1 MARALI
7 GNFKG
12 PKGDTGPR
20 GAQGPTGATGP
31 QGPKGDKGER
41 GEQGPQGIPGE
52 MAQAPSIGSNG
63 NWFIG
68 DKDTGVL
75 ADIDRAVANRIVP
88 STTITEPGFAMD
100 GKVCS
105 EALAELNS
113 NLLLG
118 TRYEEAAYSDLT
130 DTYSRVGLYTGFRL
144 FKVGRLVHMQFGF
157 YNKVAMSSN
166 HFLIRLP
173 VGFKPVSTVQLFDL
187 GNDVK
192 YRLDTDGVIYA
203 TKEIAASTTTRIL
216 ATYYCAADS

>member
-113 NLLLG
+113 NLL
-118 TRYEEAAYSDLT
+118 YVEAAYSDLS
-130 DTYSRVGLYTGFRL
+130 DTYSRVVLYTGFRL
-144 FKVGRLVHMQFGF
+144 YKVGRLVHMQFGF
-157 YNKVAMSSN
+157 YNKVAMSSG
-166 HFLIRLP
+166 HFLIKLP
-173 VGFKPVSTVQLFDL
+173 QAYKPTSTIQLFDL
-187 GNDVK
+187 SDDIK

-203 TKEIAASTTTRIL
+203 TKSIPASTPTRIL
-216 ATYYCAADS
+216 ATYYCADDS